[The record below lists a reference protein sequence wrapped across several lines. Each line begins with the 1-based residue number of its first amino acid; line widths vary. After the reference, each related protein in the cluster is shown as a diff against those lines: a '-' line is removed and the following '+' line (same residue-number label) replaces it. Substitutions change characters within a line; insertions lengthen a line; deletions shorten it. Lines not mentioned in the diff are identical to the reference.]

1 MKINEIYNE
10 PCLDTLRK
18 MPNEFLDCV
27 ITSPPYWQ
35 LRDYGYDGQWGLE
48 PTFQLYLEHLWEMMD
63 EIYRVLKPTGTCWI
77 NLGDSYSTQ
86 SGTNLAISKGNHKK
100 QDSTHLVNRGESGN
114 LLKDKSLPN
123 KCLLLIPHR
132 FAIGCID
139 RGWIMRNDIIWAK
152 RNGMPESVTD
162 RFSKKHEFFFFM
174 VKSEKYHFN
183 LDAIR
188 DSIKTVSIE
197 RYKYKFTGQEGGNS
211 NNFKGTRSLIP
222 QSKYQTIDIEK
233 EHRQGMHQNRGENV
247 IEKRPSLP
255 TQKEFVKFLR
265 DRIKMNV
272 LVDSVDIPKTTIEHW
287 YRNDEKGFAFPSVE
301 HWDIIKDY
309 LDAWDDE
316 FESMNLK
323 MTEVLY
329 ESDDINKNAERGKNP
344 GTISDFWDIPTKP
357 SANEHYASYNDEL
370 IRKPILA
377 GCPEGGLIYDPFMGT
392 GSTAQAAMRAKRNF
406 IGSEMSEKYMK
417 ICNKR
422 LEPLLK
428 QMQLL

>member
-18 MPNEFLDCV
+18 MPNDFLDCV

-77 NLGDSYSTQ
+77 NLGDTYGGGN
-86 SGTNLAISKGNHKK
+86 SGKGGNTGKHIEENPNIKGTRFENGIKK
-100 QDSTHLVNRGESGN
+100 PL
-114 LLKDKSLPN
+114 N

-152 RNGMPESVTD
+152 RNGMPESCTD

-174 VKSEKYHFN
+174 VKSEKYHFD

-188 DSIKTVSIE
+188 DSIKSVSIE

-211 NNFKGTRSLIP
+211 NNFKADKSHL
-222 QSKYQTIDIEK
+222 
-233 EHRQGMHQNRGENV
+233 
-247 IEKRPSLP
+247 
-255 TQKEFVKFLR
+255 
-265 DRIKMNV
+265 
-272 LVDSVDIPKTTIEHW
+272 IPKTKIKFGGNKGDG
-287 YRNDEKGFAFPSVE
+287 NDKGIYSGNEWTPRA
-301 HWDIIKDY
+301 D
-309 LDAWDDE
+309 
-316 FESMNLK
+316 
-323 MTEVLY
+323 
-329 ESDDINKNAERGKNP
+329 GKNP
-344 GTISDFWDIPTKP
+344 GTIADFWDIPTKP
-357 SANEHYASYNDEL
+357 SASEHYASYNDDL

-392 GSTAQAAMRAKRNF
+392 GSTAQAAIRSNRNF

-417 ICNKR
+417 ICDMR

-428 QMQLL
+428 QTKLF